1 MLTFENNKI
10 TYDYSQCQQCGV
22 CEAVCPKC
30 AITMKFISNGTH
42 EVLVDNDICIK
53 CQKCVKCC
61 PANKKVKDQ
70 GYFQKFRLASY
81 YFGFNKDEKIRSKCS
96 SGGTCKTLI
105 IDSLKQGLVDG
116 VYTLKRLESYPSG
129 EGAFFTKNNI
139 PTYDDLANSVYHSVM
154 IGTNIKT
161 VQFCNRLMIVGTSCQ
176 LRALE
181 VALKG
186 KYKELIK
193 VCIFCKQQ
201 KTLESTRFLAKAM
214 GYKIPENLNFSTR
227 YRGNGWPGIVRVGE
241 AELPYPRA
249 AQLPFGRRLWTVP
262 GCNVCGDPFGMECEV
277 DITLMDPWKIRTTNE
292 LGETLVTVHTERGN
306 SLLHQCENLVL
317 ENKEYEEVKLA
328 LGLDDVWR
336 KRMLVPFFRGDTSD
350 DVILRAGN
358 AEQKQR
364 RILQAM
370 AMKLP
375 RLPFIFYRIMCR
387 FPDLRNKILKYK
399 DEH

>member
-1 MLTFENNKI
+1 MLRIKEEKI
-10 TYDYSQCQQCGV
+10 IYNYSQCQQCGV
-22 CEAVCPKC
+22 CEMVCPKQ
-30 AITMKFISNGTH
+30 AISMKFLENGTH
-42 EVLVDNDICIK
+42 TVSIDDEKCIK
-53 CQKCVKCC
+53 CQRCVKCC
-61 PANKKVKDQ
+61 PSNKNLNNEAYLEGMSNKLYFL
-70 GYFQKFRLASY
+70 GY
-81 YFGFNKDEKIRSKCS
+81 NKDNSIRRTSS

-105 IDSLKQGLVDG
+105 IDSLKQELVDG
-116 VYTLKRLESYPSG
+116 VYTLRKLPAYPSG
-129 EGAFFTKNNI
+129 EGAFFTKDNI
-139 PTYDDLANSVYHSVM
+139 PSYDELANSVYHSVM
-154 IGTNIKT
+154 IGSNIDK
-161 VQFCNRLMIVGTSCQ
+161 VKKCDRLMIVGTSCQ

-186 KYKELIK
+186 KFKELIK

-201 KTLESTRFLAKAM
+201 KTLESTKFLAKAM

-241 AELPYPRA
+241 AELPWNRA

-262 GCNVCGDPFGMECEV
+262 GCNVCGDSFGMECEA
-277 DITLMDPWKIRTTNE
+277 DITLMDPWKIRTTNK
-292 LGETLVTVHTERGN
+292 LGETLVTVHTERGI

-317 ENKEYEEVKLA
+317 ENKEYEEVKPA

-364 RILQAM
+364 RFLQAI